1 MAFNGDCPCL
11 ATDTQRLPLRNHANG
26 GGYGCKQCGQGIPR
40 HHRSSNT
47 LVAAKLCRRSRA
59 ETRVY
64 AAGEERRD
72 RWNAALP
79 YANLLLSPSIN
90 VSGVTL
96 FFSSAEGG
104 EEKKDGTA
112 ERCFARRTR
121 GGRRRFTQLG
131 NSGTSVHLCKQALK
145 LPVFISECFSAPG
158 AQQTVKICSSP
169 VLLGTR
175 KNMFLPPR
183 TRKRGRHC

>member
-40 HHRSSNT
+40 HNRSSNT

-64 AAGEERRD
+64 AAGEESRD

-96 FFSSAEGG
+96 FFRPQKEGKRKRTALPSGASPDGREGDG
-104 EEKKDGTA
+104 EGSPS
-112 ERCFARRTR
+112 
-121 GGRRRFTQLG
+121 
-131 NSGTSVHLCKQALK
+131 SGTRARASIFVSRL
-145 LPVFISECFSAPG
+145 
-158 AQQTVKICSSP
+158 
-169 VLLGTR
+169 
-175 KNMFLPPR
+175 
-183 TRKRGRHC
+183 